1 MSLQTHRFTPEKPPM
16 PRNHSR
22 AALGAVLPLTLLLAA
37 CGGGGTNA
45 KFEGS
50 ILNGQVLMGAGQPV
64 SSNGAGTICLYAVYK
79 GQGNPLNTSVTPA
92 ANQGTNLTSP
102 NLCNIPIAANGTF
115 SVNLTSYYGPVLIQ
129 VTGGS
134 YTNVVNGAASSL
146 ANLTS
151 TNASLQALVQ
161 IGGGGTVNA
170 VVTPLT
176 TIATAMISP
185 NSNGGLTMAN
195 YAAAST
201 KVAAEFQ
208 LGGLNINAVPASGDA
223 YDMALKGVQR
233 YLVAAPGTTD
243 DPNANNLLTWNLTAS
258 TVAADYT
265 SAYNT
270 INHTN
275 LTFSFN

>member
-1 MSLQTHRFTPEKPPM
+1 M

-45 KFEGS
+45 KYEGS

-64 SSNGAGTICLYAVYK
+64 NSNGNGTICLYAVYK
-79 GQGNPLNTSVTPA
+79 GQGNPLNTAVTPP
-92 ANQGTNLTSP
+92 ANTGTNLTSP
-102 NLCNIPIAANGTF
+102 NLCNIPINADGTF

-134 YTNVVNGAASSL
+134 YTNVANGAASSL
-146 ANLTS
+146 ANLAS

-176 TIATAMISP
+176 TVATAMITP
-185 NSNGGLTMAN
+185 NSGLTMAN

-208 LGGLNINAVPASGDA
+208 LGGLNINTAPVAGDA
-223 YDMALKGVQR
+223 YDLALKGVQQ
-233 YLVAAPGTTD
+233 YLVAAPGLSD
-243 DPNANNLLTWNLTAS
+243 DPSANNLLTWNLTAS
-258 TVAADYT
+258 PGSVATDYT

-275 LTFSFN
+275 AKFSFY

>member
-1 MSLQTHRFTPEKPPM
+1 M

-22 AALGAVLPLTLLLAA
+22 AALGAVLPLALLLAA
-37 CGGGGTNA
+37 CGGGGTNS
-45 KFEGS
+45 KYEGS
-50 ILNGQVLMGAGQPV
+50 ILNGQVLMGANQPV
-64 SSNGAGTICLYAVYK
+64 SSNGAGTVCVYGVVN
-79 GQGNPLNTSVTPA
+79 GQGNPLNTAVSPPA
-92 ANQGTNLTSP
+92 NTGTNLTSP

-134 YTNVVNGAASSL
+134 YTNVAVANGAASSL
-146 ANLTS
+146 ANLAS

-176 TIATAMISP
+176 TVATAMITP
-185 NSNGGLTMAN
+185 NNGLTMAN

-201 KVAAEFQ
+201 KVATEFQ
-208 LGGLNINAVPASGDA
+208 LGGLNINAAPVAGDA
-223 YDMALKGVQR
+223 YDMALKGVQQ
-233 YLVAAPGTTD
+233 YLAATPGTVD

-258 TVAADYT
+258 NVAGDYT

-270 INHTN
+270 INNTN
-275 LTFSFN
+275 LTFSFD

>member
-1 MSLQTHRFTPEKPPM
+1 M

-22 AALGAVLPLTLLLAA
+22 AALGAVLPLALLLAA
-37 CGGGGTNA
+37 CGGGGTNS
-45 KFEGS
+45 KYEGS
-50 ILNGQVLMGAGQPV
+50 ILSGQVLMGANQPV
-64 SSNGAGTICLYAVYK
+64 SSNGAGTICLYAVASK
-79 GQGNPLNTSVTPA
+79 GSSAGQGNPLNTAVSPPA
-92 ANQGTNLTSP
+92 NTGTNLTSP

-134 YTNVVNGAASSL
+134 YTNVANGAASLL
-146 ANLTS
+146 ANLAS

-176 TIATAMISP
+176 TVATAMITP
-185 NSNGGLTMAN
+185 NNGLTMAN

-201 KVAAEFQ
+201 KVATEFQ
-208 LGGLNINAVPASGDA
+208 LGGLNINAAPVAGDA
-223 YDMALKGVQR
+223 YDMALKGVRQ
-233 YLVAAPGTTD
+233 YLAATPGTAD

-258 TVAADYT
+258 NVAGDYT

-270 INHTN
+270 INGTN
-275 LTFSFN
+275 LTFNFY